1 MSEVETNE
9 VEAAKLAGLKSRLD
23 LLGVKY
29 HHNAGIEKLNK
40 LYQEATAEEETETTP
55 EPEVKK
61 ADPKDDPLALVR
73 VYVSCHNPAKST
85 WEGDLWSV
93 GNSKVGTIR
102 KFVPFDREW
111 HVPRIILNMM
121 KEKKFQQ
128 FYSVKDKRGNP
139 IRKGRLAKEYNI
151 EYLDPLTE
159 KELKE
164 LAQRQAMASGD
175 ANAL

>member
-9 VEAAKLAGLKSRLD
+9 VEISEIEGLKSRLD

-29 HHNAGIEKLNK
+29 HHNAGIEKLSK
-40 LYQEATAEEETETTP
+40 LYQEATAKEEEVEAT
-55 EPEVKK
+55 EPEAPKVK
-61 ADPKDDPLALVR
+61 PEEDPLALVR
-73 VYVSCHNPAKST
+73 VYISCHNPAKST

-93 GNSKVGTIR
+93 GNKNIGTIR

-111 HVPRIILNMM
+111 HVPRIILDMM

-128 FYSVKDKRGNP
+128 FYTVKDKRGNP

-151 EYLDPLTE
+151 EYLDPLSE

-175 ANAL
+175 ADAL